1 MTYRLENA
9 TKGWAGQI
17 AMIWET
23 GWHDA
28 HADIVPTRLR
38 ALRTKDSFLVRT
50 MENLLDTQIA
60 VDGSK
65 LLGFCMTKEDEL
77 YQMYVSQQARGSGVA
92 QALIKDAESRIKA
105 AGHKMAWLACAM
117 GNERASRFY
126 EKTGWVKAGRQVVS
140 LDTSEGA
147 FPLEVWRFEKQM
159 ATGLDE

>member
-1 MTYRLENA
+1 
-9 TKGWAGQI
+9 
-17 AMIWET
+17 
-23 GWHDA
+23 
-28 HADIVPTRLR
+28 
-38 ALRTKDSFLVRT
+38 
-50 MENLLDTQIA
+50 MENLPDTRIA

-105 AGHKMAWLACAM
+105 AGHEMAWLACAM

-126 EKTGWVKAGRQVVS
+126 EKTGWVKAGQRVVN

-147 FPLEVWRFEKQM
+147 FPMEVWRFEKQM
-159 ATGLDE
+159 TAGSDE